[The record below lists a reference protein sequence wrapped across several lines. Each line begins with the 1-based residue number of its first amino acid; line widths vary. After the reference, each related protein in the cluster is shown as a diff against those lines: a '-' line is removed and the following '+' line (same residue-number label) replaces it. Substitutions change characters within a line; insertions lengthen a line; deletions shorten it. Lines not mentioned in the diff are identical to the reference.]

1 MKLLTFSVGG
11 RRRSGVVVD
20 GTAVDLRA
28 AYEAL
33 RAEAGLP
40 PAAPLAGALFPDDLV
55 DVIAAWDAVGPA
67 VLDCLAFLPKT
78 AAELRRFDEAEQAAG
93 RPRVAFSLDEVTFA
107 PPLVRPGKV
116 LGIGLNYKDHA
127 AETGRPLP
135 KAPMFF
141 NKFATSLVGHEGN
154 IVHPGPAVTSQ
165 LDFEAELAVVIGRP
179 AKNVSEA
186 EALDC
191 VFGYTIMN
199 DVSARDLQYMDG
211 QFVKGKALDTFG
223 PMGPWIVPARDEHG
237 RPALDPQNLSVTLR
251 LDGQVMQNGHTGQM
265 IFSVAE
271 LIAYL
276 SRLMTLLPGDVIM
289 TGTPAGVGV
298 ARDPQVFLEPGD
310 VVEIEIE
317 GIGVLRNRVVGS

>member
-11 RRRSGVVVD
+11 RRRTGVVVD

-186 EALDC
+186 EALC
-191 VFGYTIMN
+191 GLSLEQVAALN
-199 DVSARDLQYMDG
+199 ARG
-211 QFVKGKALDTFG
+211 
-223 PMGPWIVPARDEHG
+223 G
-237 RPALDPQNLSVTLR
+237 RMLA
-251 LDGQVMQNGHTGQM
+251 GA
-265 IFSVAE
+265 AE
-271 LIAYL
+271 
-276 SRLMTLLPGDVIM
+276 
-289 TGTPAGVGV
+289 
-298 ARDPQVFLEPGD
+298 
-310 VVEIEIE
+310 
-317 GIGVLRNRVVGS
+317 